1 MPLFRSRDGEAGR
14 GRPSADEE
22 AQEED
27 GREAERP
34 WLANHVIVKII
45 DKKLRGGRCAPDQPY
60 RETNA
65 SSGSVRPASHAL
77 FVVLVMWRLSS
88 PSSAHDNPKH
98 QVRSDVEHFQ
108 SANMKHVI
116 AVHSVAQSVA
126 CPSYHYVPPRMRLK
140 QRTPSMTHP

>member
-1 MPLFRSRDGEAGR
+1 MNNGCVPLFRSRDGEAGR

-60 RETNA
+60 REVNA
-65 SSGSVRPASHAL
+65 SSGSVRPAFHAL

-88 PSSAHDNPKH
+88 P
-98 QVRSDVEHFQ
+98 QVLMTTPNTNCALMLSTQCRHEACHCSPILLRRVWL
-108 SANMKHVI
+108 ALPI
-116 AVHSVAQSVA
+116 TVHPQECV
-126 CPSYHYVPPRMRLK
+126 
-140 QRTPSMTHP
+140 